1 MNQTQEYISRIRA
14 LFNSYSGDIDDAKAI
29 ELIEEFVLSEPS
41 RACRTHDENHQLI
54 RRIFLSLRTEMDI
67 LQPFVDDPEV
77 TEIMVNG
84 RDDIFI
90 EKHGKIYKAGIA
102 FESVEDLEELIR
114 RIAARVHRE
123 INEKNPVVDARLL
136 DGSRVNAVFRGV
148 AINGPILTIRKFPR
162 RALTMEDL
170 VKNGTLPADAAR
182 LLESLVRARY
192 NCFISGGTS
201 SGKTTLLNVL
211 SQSIPS
217 GERVVVIED
226 SAELMID
233 QIKNIVR
240 LECRNANTQGR
251 GAIDM
256 AKLVR
261 NSLRMRP
268 DRIIVGEVRGEE
280 VLDMIQAMNT
290 GHDGSMSTGHANSV
304 EGMLKRLEAMFLQA
318 VEIPVQAIRSQIA
331 EGIDIMIHLGKTQG
345 GSRRLLEIAELYS
358 SVDGSIGINR
368 LYHWKEG
375 LTANPL
381 VRGEKLD
388 EYENRL

>member
-1 MNQTQEYISRIRA
+1 M
-14 LFNSYSGDIDDAKAI
+14 
-29 ELIEEFVLSEPS
+29 
-41 RACRTHDENHQLI
+41 
-54 RRIFLSLRTEMDI
+54 
-67 LQPFVDDPEV
+67 
-77 TEIMVNG
+77 
-84 RDDIFI
+84 
-90 EKHGKIYKAGIA
+90 
-102 FESVEDLEELIR
+102 EDLEELIR

-170 VKNGTLPADAAR
+170 VKNGTLPADAAI
-182 LLESLVRARY
+182 LLENLVRARY

-345 GSRRLLEIAELYS
+345 GSRRLLEISELYS
-358 SVDGSIGINR
+358 SADGSIGINR